1 MHPSPSRPHCI
12 HLHSALRV
20 TSCRPASFRLS
31 VRLSRSNSGD
41 SKTEHRIHRS
51 KFDERLPTWGVTAR
65 TILRSRGWTS
75 KVTGAKIW
83 TSFWRTSSRK
93 KKTICDFT
101 VLRLG
106 LAVTTPAG
114 TLLRPAGAQTAS
126 AGIPHHQLW
135 NIGHVPPPPL
145 EACACTPICQFL
157 FTYLHIFIEH
167 RTFSTC
173 CCSHFTFP
181 VYYIYV

>member
-1 MHPSPSRPHCI
+1 MHPSPSRPHYI

-65 TILRSRGWTS
+65 TILRSRGWRS

-135 NIGHVPPPPL
+135 NIGHVPPPTWSL
-145 EACACTPICQFL
+145 RIYTNLSISIYI
-157 FTYLHIFIEH
+157 FTHLYWAPHIFH
-167 RTFSTC
+167 MLL
-173 CCSHFTFP
+173 
-181 VYYIYV
+181 